1 MPTPKLTPVTNFGHG
16 YFLYMPRES
25 DTATKL
31 TIVMHSEDIADH
43 DHLKSLIEARRA
55 EAESDTER
63 EGIDA
68 LIGFEQKHRESL
80 IHNSDFGHEKC

>member
-1 MPTPKLTPVTNFGHG
+1 M
-16 YFLYMPRES
+16 
-25 DTATKL
+25 
-31 TIVMHSEDIADH
+31 IVMHSEDIADH

-68 LIGFEQKHRESL
+68 LIGFELKHRESL
-80 IHNSDFGHEKC
+80 VHRFQSGNQKC

>member
-31 TIVMHSEDIADH
+31 TIVMHSEDTADH

-80 IHNSDFGHEKC
+80 IHMSESGDQKC